1 MRLEELA
8 GKEIINVKT
17 GSRLGYVE
25 GIDFQIIPETGEIVS
40 VIMPG
45 SGGIFSF
52 FKDKVLREI
61 PWQAVKLIGSEVI
74 LVELDSTY

>member
-52 FKDKVLREI
+52 F
-61 PWQAVKLIGSEVI
+61 
-74 LVELDSTY
+74 